1 MVSETEYS
9 SKNKGLNKSSEEIF
23 DKKRKSIET
32 YSIIVLL
39 ILIAAVLLV
48 SFNLKLLAGCLIITG
63 ASMGVFIVRKASDLN
78 TSFKESLNEFSSLS
92 ERKDDVIIDFS
103 HRIREPL
110 NNLVIISDMLMESG
124 LQKKQKELLETFI
137 ASTNNMVT
145 TVNELT
151 MQSAGNLSYEH
162 RKALRFNLF
171 STIQNTIEL
180 YSLKDKA
187 NIDFILSKKEFSDF
201 ECFGD
206 PIILKQ
212 IFLDLFYTIEIQ
224 SSERV
229 TKVAINLK
237 KTKET
242 GTESTVALRI
252 QTDNPIVLINDIG
265 VEKSLAARFI
275 SSGKGNFSLEIGK
288 NSTVLNIFLPYANP
302 VTESKP
308 SIASQKIEE
317 LIQKDKIHKDLKDLR
332 ILLVED
338 NLINQKITLL
348 TLKPLVHSIDT
359 ASNGKEA
366 LDRFGTT
373 SFDLILMDIQMPVM
387 SGLVAAEKIR
397 ALELTTNSHVP
408 IIAITANA
416 MIGDKEKCLSA
427 GIDDYISKPFQ
438 PAALI
443 EKIKKI
449 I

>member
-1 MVSETEYS
+1 MVSETETS
-9 SKNKGLNKSSEEIF
+9 VRNNGSNKTREEIF
-23 DKKRKSIET
+23 EKKKKFIDS
-32 YSIIVLL
+32 YSILALFILLAAILL
-39 ILIAAVLLV
+39 I
-48 SFNLKLLAGCLIITG
+48 SFNLKLLAGCMVIAA
-63 ASMGVFIVRKASDLN
+63 ASLGVIIVRKASELN
-78 TSFKESLNEFSSLS
+78 KNFKESLNEFSSMN
-92 ERKDDVIIDFS
+92 ERKDDVITDFS
-103 HRIREPL
+103 HKIREPL

-162 RKALRFNLF
+162 RKAIRFNLF

-187 NIDFILSKKEFSDF
+187 NIDFILNKKEFSDF

-212 IFLDLFYTIEIQ
+212 IFLDLFNTIDIQ

-229 TKVAINLK
+229 TRVTINLK

-242 GTESTVALRI
+242 GTESTIALRI
-252 QTDNPIVLINDIG
+252 QTDNPIILINDHSA
-265 VEKSLAARFI
+265 EKSLAARFI
-275 SSGKGNFSLEIGK
+275 STDKGTFSQEIGT

-302 VTESKP
+302 VTEIKQTLS
-308 SIASQKIEE
+308 AQKIEE
-317 LIQKDKIHKDLKDLR
+317 LKQREKIHKDLKDLK

-348 TLKPLVHSIDT
+348 TLKPLVHSIET

-366 LDRFGTT
+366 LDRFGIT

-397 ALELTTNSHVP
+397 ALESVTNSHVP

-443 EKIKKI
+443 DKIKKI

>member
-1 MVSETEYS
+1 MVSETETGDRNNGS
-9 SKNKGLNKSSEEIF
+9 NKASDEIF
-23 DKKRKSIET
+23 EKKKKFIDT
-32 YSIIVLL
+32 YSILALFILLAAILL
-39 ILIAAVLLV
+39 I
-48 SFNLKLLAGCLIITG
+48 SFNIKLLAGCMVIAA
-63 ASMGVFIVRKASDLN
+63 ASLGVIIVRKASELN
-78 TSFKESLNEFSSLS
+78 KNFKESLNEFSSMN

-103 HRIREPL
+103 HKIREPL

-162 RKALRFNLF
+162 RKAIRFNLF

-187 NIDFILSKKEFSDF
+187 NIDFILNKKEFSDF

-212 IFLDLFYTIEIQ
+212 IFLDLFNTIDIQ

-229 TKVAINLK
+229 TRVTINLK

-242 GTESTVALRI
+242 GTESTIALRI
-252 QTDNPIVLINDIG
+252 QTDNPIVLINEHSA
-265 VEKSLAARFI
+265 EKSLAARFI
-275 SSGKGNFSLEIGK
+275 SSDKGTFSQEIGT

-302 VTESKP
+302 VTEPKQT
-308 SIASQKIEE
+308 ITAQKIEE
-317 LIQKDKIHKDLKDLR
+317 LKQKEKIHKDLKDLK

-348 TLKPLVHSIDT
+348 TLKPLVHSIET

-366 LDRFGTT
+366 LDRFGIT

-397 ALELTTNSHVP
+397 ALESVTNSHVP

-443 EKIKKI
+443 DKIKKI

>member
-1 MVSETEYS
+1 MVSETEMS
-9 SKNKGLNKSSEEIF
+9 VKSNGSNKSGEEIF
-23 DKKRKSIET
+23 DKKRKTIET
-32 YSIIVLL
+32 YSIVILL
-39 ILIAAVLLV
+39 ILIVAVLLI
-48 SFNLKLLAGCLIITG
+48 SLNLKLVAGCLVIAG
-63 ASMGVFIVRKASDLN
+63 ASLGVIIVRKASELN
-78 TSFKESLNEFSSLS
+78 KNFKESLNEFSSLS

-162 RKALRFNLF
+162 RKAIRFNLL

-180 YSLKDKA
+180 YSLKDRA
-187 NIDFILSKKEFSDF
+187 NIDFILNKKEFSDF

-212 IFLDLFYTIEIQ
+212 IFLDLFNTIEIQ

-229 TKVAINLK
+229 TKVNINLK
-237 KTKET
+237 KAKET
-242 GTESTVALRI
+242 GTESIIALRI
-252 QTDNPIVLINDIG
+252 QTDNPIVLVNDIG
-265 VEKSLAARFI
+265 VEKSLASKFI
-275 SSGKGNFSLEIGK
+275 SSGKGTFSQEIGT

-302 VTESKP
+302 ITEVKQNV
-308 SIASQKIEE
+308 ISQKIEE
-317 LIQKDKIHKDLKDLR
+317 LVQKDKIHKELKDLK

-366 LDRFGTT
+366 LDRFGTNN
-373 SFDLILMDIQMPVM
+373 FDLVLMDIQMPVM

-397 ALELTTNSHVP
+397 ALEVTTHSHVP

-443 EKIKKI
+443 DKIKRI